1 MLDGGGQHGQHRI
14 LLYLS
19 PNHATYLGMWS
30 VAPFASQSLEKNKKL
45 RTLPASLGRLHALK
59 ALTLRGLSASAL
71 LYLPD
76 LRFFR
81 ALEGL
86 TLDNCHQLEVPASIM
101 HLSQR
106 SSYRSLP
113 VSNLKK
119 HTNRER

>member
-1 MLDGGGQHGQHRI
+1 
-14 LLYLS
+14 
-19 PNHATYLGMWS
+19 MWS
-30 VAPFASQSLEKNKKL
+30 VAPFASQSLNSFPDLLCFSESGKERKL